1 MIEPTVSKG
10 DLNAAQHSK
19 PPKPVEGAGK
29 IAENIGTGE
38 NARNAIVWMTITWS
52 FFIASGLS
60 LLLFSLVVV
69 EKDFKYLEQIK
80 SVWTIF
86 IPLITLALGYS
97 FGKSQ

>member
-1 MIEPTVSKG
+1 MEPKVSQGEMSSGSSLK
-10 DLNAAQHSK
+10 
-19 PPKPVEGAGK
+19 PKPVDTAGK

-52 FFIASGLS
+52 FIIASGLS
-60 LLLFSLVVV
+60 LLLFSLVLAN
-69 EKDFKYLEQIK
+69 KDFEYLEQIK
-80 SVWTIF
+80 SVWAVF